1 MDVKST
7 FLNSLG
13 FVRSDHEHV
22 VYTTR
27 TVSRP
32 LVIDV
37 YVDDLLIVGPMDD
50 DIIKFKKE
58 MQE

>member
-13 FVRSDHEHV
+13 FVRSGHEHV